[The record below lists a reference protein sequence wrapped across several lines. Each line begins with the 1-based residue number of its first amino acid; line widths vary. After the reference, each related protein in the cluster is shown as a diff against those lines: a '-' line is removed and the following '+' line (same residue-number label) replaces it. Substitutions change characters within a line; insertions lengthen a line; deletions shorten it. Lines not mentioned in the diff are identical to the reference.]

1 MFSDPVKGQRIFNAI
16 WENTSLRNNLFGD
29 IPVNQLDLIKDSKK
43 TLFDGWV
50 NNLDP
55 KLYNFIKVQ

>member
-1 MFSDPVKGQRIFNAI
+1 VEFKFKFD
-16 WENTSLRNNLFGD
+16 NNLFGD
-29 IPVNQLDLIKDSKK
+29 ISVNQLDLIKDSKK